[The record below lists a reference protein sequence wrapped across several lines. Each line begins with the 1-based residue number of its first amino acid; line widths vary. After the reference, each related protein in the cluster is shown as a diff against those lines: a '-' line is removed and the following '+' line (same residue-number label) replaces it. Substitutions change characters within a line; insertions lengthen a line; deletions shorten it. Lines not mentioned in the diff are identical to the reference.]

1 MFYLRFTAFAFVISI
16 VLLAG
21 CDDRGTGEGTAEESL
36 AGTSRLATLLRSE
49 EAGAYRQV
57 LTPRQFEFPIDHG
70 PHPGY
75 RNEWWYFTGNLDSSS
90 GRRFGFEL
98 TIFRFALAAGAPANA
113 DSAWRTNQV
122 YIGHF
127 AITDVEAGGFHVAQ
141 RYARGGAGLAGAV
154 AHPFRVW
161 VEDWSVQASPEQDS
175 AGDSAFLWQL
185 VARAQEFA
193 LELELVPEKAVV
205 LQGEAGLSQKSPAP
219 GDASYYYSIPRLRAA
234 GQLTVGGETYDVSG
248 LAWLDREWSSSGL
261 AADQEGWDWFA
272 LQLSDGSDL
281 MFYQLRG
288 VDGGSGG
295 FSAGTWI
302 DAIGKSTPLARD
314 EVTIEVTAYWN
325 SPRGGRYPAGWRI
338 VIPGQRV
345 SLMVTPVIADQE
357 LAATVRYWEG
367 AVDVAGTAAGER
379 ITGRGYV
386 ELTGYAE
393 K

>member
-1 MFYLRFTAFAFVISI
+1 MWHVRLAMFVHVISM
-16 VLLAG
+16 VYLCGCHHREAEDRAAEEALAG
-21 CDDRGTGEGTAEESL
+21 S
-36 AGTSRLATLLRSE
+36 SRLASLLRSE
-49 EAGAYRQV
+49 DAGAYRQV
-57 LTPRQFEFPIDHG
+57 LTGRKFEFPMDHG

-98 TIFRFALAAGAPANA
+98 TIFRFALAAGSLEHA

-127 AITDVEAGGFHVAQ
+127 AITDVESGAFHVAQ

-154 AHPFRVW
+154 AQPFRVW
-161 VEDWSVQASPEQDS
+161 VEDWSVEASGRQGPAADAS
-175 AGDSAFLWQL
+175 FPWQL
-185 VARAQEFA
+185 TAHEQAIA
-193 LELELVPEKAVV
+193 LDLELVPAKPVV
-205 LQGEAGLSQKSPAP
+205 LQGDEGLSRKSPAP

-234 GQLTVGGETYDVSG
+234 GNLTIGGNAYDVNG

-272 LQLSDGSDL
+272 LQLSNGSDL

-302 DAIGKSTPLARD
+302 DAAGGSTPLARD
-314 EVTIEVTAYWN
+314 EVTIEVTDYWN

-338 VIPGQRV
+338 GIPDQRV
-345 SLMVTPVIADQE
+345 ALTVSPVIADQE
-357 LAATVRYWEG
+357 LSATVRYWEG
-367 AVDVAGTAAGER
+367 AVDVEGTAASER
-379 ITGRGYV
+379 VAGRGYV

-393 K
+393 D